1 MKKLLAV
8 IALTIRHRCPSSCP
22 GGGGLHRHLRR
33 ISMQPVESNA
43 GPLVR
48 LSPSRRRVPVGQCA
62 GANSSSFLAV
72 RPLGVLVSGSEN
84 LSPRR
89 AKQPPHRESSIAKA
103 INDFCNKI
111 DTKW

>member
-48 LSPSRRRVPVGQCA
+48 LSPSRRRVPRWSMRRREFIILLGGAAPWRA
-62 GANSSSFLAV
+62 GF
-72 RPLGVLVSGSEN
+72 R
-84 LSPRR
+84 
-89 AKQPPHRESSIAKA
+89 
-103 INDFCNKI
+103 
-111 DTKW
+111 

>member
-48 LSPSRRRVPVGQCA
+48 LSPSRRRVPRWSMRRRD
-62 GANSSSFLAV
+62 SSSFLAV
-72 RPLGVLVSGSEN
+72 RPPLACWFPVVRICHPGE
-84 LSPRR
+84 RR
-89 AKQPPHRESSIAKA
+89 SHRIT
-103 INDFCNKI
+103 NV
-111 DTKW
+111 